1 MISYPSLTTESLK
14 IYLILIVNDVFLFYI
29 KHVKQLQLS
38 HLTFVCEKEAVF
50 VPKSEKI
57 VAKIN
62 GITSSY
68 KVGTPTAKSDM
79 SQKENQNCRKVLS
92 ESIVSNIIG

>member
-1 MISYPSLTTESLK
+1 M
-14 IYLILIVNDVFLFYI
+14 NDVFLFYV
-29 KHVKQLQLS
+29 KYVKQLQLS

-50 VPKSEKI
+50 VVKSAKI

-62 GITSSY
+62 GIISSH

-79 SQKENQNCRKVLS
+79 SQKEKS
-92 ESIVSNIIG
+92 ELQKGID

>member
-1 MISYPSLTTESLK
+1 M
-14 IYLILIVNDVFLFYI
+14 NDVFLFYI
-29 KHVKQLQLS
+29 KYVKQLQLS

-79 SQKENQNCRKVLS
+79 SQKEKS
-92 ESIVSNIIG
+92 ELQKDFE

>member
-1 MISYPSLTTESLK
+1 M
-14 IYLILIVNDVFLFYI
+14 NDVFLFYI
-29 KHVKQLQLS
+29 KYVKQLQLS

-68 KVGTPTAKSDM
+68 KVGTPTAKFDM
-79 SQKENQNCRKVLS
+79 SQKEKS
-92 ESIVSNIIG
+92 ELQKGIS

>member
-29 KHVKQLQLS
+29 KYVKQLQLS

-50 VPKSEKI
+50 VPQSGKI

-62 GITSSY
+62 GITSSH
-68 KVGTPTAKSDM
+68 KVRTPTAKSDM
-79 SQKENQNCRKVLS
+79 SQKEKS
-92 ESIVSNIIG
+92 ELQEGID

>member
-1 MISYPSLTTESLK
+1 M
-14 IYLILIVNDVFLFYI
+14 NDVFLFYI
-29 KHVKQLQLS
+29 KYVKQLQLS

-79 SQKENQNCRKVLS
+79 SQKKKS
-92 ESIVSNIIG
+92 ELQKGIS

>member
-1 MISYPSLTTESLK
+1 M
-14 IYLILIVNDVFLFYI
+14 NDVFLFYI
-29 KHVKQLQLS
+29 KYVKQLQLS

-79 SQKENQNCRKVLS
+79 SQKEKS
-92 ESIVSNIIG
+92 ELQKGIS